1 MIEPL
6 GLSEGSKAFITMR
19 KCKSLARV
27 IKARRVPAWPTAPTP
42 DLPPKELA
50 DALVERYLSTL
61 ETVFRVLH
69 VPTFKRDYAAVWAP
83 DAKPDPAFLV
93 QLKLVLA
100 IGAASHDRVFS
111 LRIPAVRWVYE
122 GHTWLSTPEFKR
134 RLTVQ
139 SLQTNIL
146 LIFAREFVGVDE
158 GSLWISVGSLFRAAT
173 YMGLHRDPVYLPKRS
188 LFASEMRR
196 RLWNTILELAVW
208 TSLGS
213 GGSPFLSLDDFDARA
228 PGNYDDDQLTLED
241 ATPRPADHFTQSS
254 VAIALRETFPARLA
268 VLKFLN
274 ELGSA
279 GEYDEALRLDANL
292 RAAYKTMGHSLRTQ
306 NTDPGSSEPPRFA
319 LRVADVLMNRYF
331 ASLHVP
337 FFSPLFNQMSFAFSR
352 KVVGDACLRISQ
364 ALMPPKPISQAA
376 SGPAG
381 DEAVP
386 YDMDDSLTRL
396 VMCASGPF
404 RIAATYSSLM
414 IAAELKLQRREDD
427 SVSSAPP
434 RPDLLAVVQNSLI
447 WTKQGIKAGETN
459 VKGLIFATM
468 VSTEL
473 QCIIEGISRDD
484 IALRLIRSVEEVQA
498 LCQSLLEDLA
508 AAGQPEGMAD
518 ASPGQ
523 LMLATPP
530 DLMEMEDWDFSVGSR
545 AHAIARRIRLP
556 RDSGPLRF
564 CSNSL
569 LTMPPSQ
576 FLDTQFN
583 GLGSM
588 EPMSWMFGDSAPQW
602 Q

>member
-1 MIEPL
+1 MTEPERRRRRPAVSCTLCRRRKIRCNRESPCNNCLRSKNEFCTYESFASPGSSQRARTGPGVGATPLRPAEPRGPLEPPSPVSLDDSSASCKSSTIQALPSRSLKDLTTLNPILPPQADKGPEIAQLKHRIDQLEQSLSLTKRTRSRHSFGSADINTSRSVMHKSRLFGRSHWVNGVVMWFRDIFEMIEPL

-50 DALVERYLSTL
+50 DALVERYLSTM

-111 LRIPAVRWVYE
+111 LRVPAVRWVYE

-146 LIFAREFVGVDE
+146 LILAREFVGIDE
-158 GSLWISVGSLFRAAT
+158 GSLWISFGSLFRAAT

-208 TSLGS
+208 TSLSS
-213 GGSPFLSLDDFDARA
+213 GGSPFLSLDDFDTRA

-241 ATPRPADHFTQSS
+241 ATPQPADHFTQSS

-274 ELGSA
+274 ELSSA
-279 GEYDEALRLDANL
+279 GEYDEALRLDAKL
-292 RAAYKTMGHSLRTQ
+292 RAAYKTMGHSLRAQ
-306 NTDPGSSEPPRFA
+306 NTDQGSSETPRFA
-319 LRVADVLMNRYF
+319 LRVADILMNRYF
-331 ASLHVP
+331 ASLH
-337 FFSPLFNQMSFAFSR
+337 
-352 KVVGDACLRISQ
+352 
-364 ALMPPKPISQAA
+364 AA

-396 VMCASGPF
+396 TMCASGPF

-434 RPDLLAVVQNSLI
+434 RPDLLAVVKTL
-447 WTKQGIKAGETN
+447 
-459 VKGLIFATM
+459 
-468 VSTEL
+468 
-473 QCIIEGISRDD
+473 
-484 IALRLIRSVEEVQA
+484 
-498 LCQSLLEDLA
+498 
-508 AAGQPEGMAD
+508 
-518 ASPGQ
+518 
-523 LMLATPP
+523 
-530 DLMEMEDWDFSVGSR
+530 
-545 AHAIARRIRLP
+545 
-556 RDSGPLRF
+556 
-564 CSNSL
+564 
-569 LTMPPSQ
+569 
-576 FLDTQFN
+576 
-583 GLGSM
+583 
-588 EPMSWMFGDSAPQW
+588 
-602 Q
+602 